1 MRRRLDVLL
10 REYKRKHSTG
20 GSYRAACAVSKSG
33 RITQQ
38 LRSRQAVTA
47 AWEKAICKELGK
59 TSVIVLAGRNLP
71 KMEAAKAEL
80 DELGVESYLCKTD
93 IADRAQVQALADYAA
108 SLGDVT
114 QVIHTSG
121 VSPSDTETEN
131 IIKINAVGTVNMVE
145 AFYPALTEG
154 GVMINFSSVAA
165 YTMPQTD
172 EWTQAFEA
180 WNEPDFYDRLLVLA
194 GEAEDEEGEFFR
206 AGLAYAMSKK
216 FVIYFTQKNVAR
228 FAEKHCRILSISP
241 GCYLTPMHQKLI
253 DNQPETAE
261 NQLEL
266 IPAGRWGHPYEM
278 GALTVFLCSSGAGYI
293 NGVDILA
300 DGGQNAG
307 IFVPQI

>member
-1 MRRRLDVLL
+1 M
-10 REYKRKHSTG
+10 
-20 GSYRAACAVSKSG
+20 
-33 RITQQ
+33 
-38 LRSRQAVTA
+38 
-47 AWEKAICKELGK
+47 
-59 TSVIVLAGRNLP
+59 
-71 KMEAAKAEL
+71 
-80 DELGVESYLCKTD
+80 
-93 IADRAQVQALADYAA
+93 QALAEFAA

-121 VSPSDTETEN
+121 VSPSDTATEN
-131 IIKINAVGTVNMVE
+131 IIRINTVGTVNMVE
-145 AFYPALTEG
+145 AFYPVLAEG
-154 GVMINFSSVAA
+154 GVMINFSSVA
-165 YTMPQTD
+165 
-172 EWTQAFEA
+172 
-180 WNEPDFYDRLLVLA
+180 
-194 GEAEDEEGEFFR
+194 
-206 AGLAYAMSKK
+206 AYAMSKK

-266 IPAGRWGHPYEM
+266 IPAGRWGYPYEM
-278 GALTVFLCSSGAGYI
+278 GALTAFLCSSGAGYI

>member
-1 MRRRLDVLL
+1 M
-10 REYKRKHSTG
+10 
-20 GSYRAACAVSKSG
+20 
-33 RITQQ
+33 
-38 LRSRQAVTA
+38 
-47 AWEKAICKELGK
+47 
-59 TSVIVLAGRNLP
+59 
-71 KMEAAKAEL
+71 
-80 DELGVESYLCKTD
+80 
-93 IADRAQVQALADYAA
+93 QALADDAA

-114 QVIHTSG
+114 QVIHISG
-121 VSPSDTETEN
+121 VSPSDTATEN
-131 IIKINAVGTVNMVE
+131 IIKINAAGTVNMVE

-165 YTMPQTD
+165 YIMPQTD
-172 EWTQAFEA
+172 ERTQAFEA
-180 WNEPDFYDRLLVLA
+180 WNEPDFYDRLLALA

-241 GCYLTPMHQKLI
+241 GCYLTPMHQQLI

-266 IPAGRWGHPYEM
+266 IHAGRWGHPYEM
-278 GALTVFLCSSGAGYI
+278 GALMVFLCSSGAGYI

>member
-1 MRRRLDVLL
+1 MKKTITVV
-10 REYKRKHSTG
+10 TG
-20 GSYRAACAVSKSG
+20 GHG
-33 RITQQ
+33 GMG
-38 LRSRQAVTA
+38 
-47 AWEKAICKELGK
+47 KAICKELGK
-59 TSVIVLAGRNLP
+59 TSAIVLAGRNLA
-71 KMEAAKAEL
+71 KMETAKAEL
-80 DELGVESYLCKTD
+80 DELGVESYCCKTD

-121 VSPSDTETEN
+121 VSPSDTATEN

-145 AFYPALTEG
+145 AFYPALAEG

-180 WNEPDFYDRLLVLA
+180 WNEPDFYDRLL
-194 GEAEDEEGEFFR
+194 
-206 AGLAYAMSKK
+206 
-216 FVIYFTQKNVAR
+216 
-228 FAEKHCRILSISP
+228 
-241 GCYLTPMHQKLI
+241 TPMHQKLI

-278 GALTVFLCSSGAGYI
+278 GALTAFLCSSGAGYI

>member
-1 MRRRLDVLL
+1 
-10 REYKRKHSTG
+10 
-20 GSYRAACAVSKSG
+20 
-33 RITQQ
+33 
-38 LRSRQAVTA
+38 
-47 AWEKAICKELGK
+47 
-59 TSVIVLAGRNLP
+59 
-71 KMEAAKAEL
+71 
-80 DELGVESYLCKTD
+80 
-93 IADRAQVQALADYAA
+93 
-108 SLGDVT
+108 
-114 QVIHTSG
+114 
-121 VSPSDTETEN
+121 
-131 IIKINAVGTVNMVE
+131 MVE
-145 AFYPALTEG
+145 AFYPVLADG

-180 WNEPDFYDRLLVLA
+180 WNEPDFYDRLLAMA

-266 IPAGRWGHPYEM
+266 IPAGRWGATSQRWKRQKRSWTSLAWRAISANRHR
-278 GALTVFLCSSGAGYI
+278 GSRTGAGI
-293 NGVDILA
+293 GRLGPDTLTAWTFSPTAVRTPESSSLKFNRHIKWAALRSERRP
-300 DGGQNAG
+300 
-307 IFVPQI
+307 F

>member
-1 MRRRLDVLL
+1 M
-10 REYKRKHSTG
+10 
-20 GSYRAACAVSKSG
+20 
-33 RITQQ
+33 
-38 LRSRQAVTA
+38 
-47 AWEKAICKELGK
+47 
-59 TSVIVLAGRNLP
+59 IVLAGRNLA

-80 DELGVESYLCKTD
+80 DELGVESHLCKTD
-93 IADRAQVQALADYAA
+93 IADRAQVQALAAFAA
-108 SLGDVT
+108 SLGDVK
-114 QVIHTSG
+114 QIIHTSG
-121 VSPSDTETEN
+121 VSPSDTATEN
-131 IIKINAVGTVNMVE
+131 IIKNNAAGTVNMVE
-145 AFYPALTEG
+145 AFYPVLAEG
-154 GVMINFSSVAA
+154 GVIINFSSVAA

-180 WNEPDFYDRLLVLA
+180 WNEPDFYDRLLALA

-216 FVIYFTQKNVAR
+216 FVIYFTQKNVSR

-241 GCYLTPMHQKLI
+241 GCYFTPMHQKLI

-278 GALTVFLCSSGAGYI
+278 GALTAFLCSSGAGYI

-307 IFVPQI
+307 VFVPQI

>member
-1 MRRRLDVLL
+1 
-10 REYKRKHSTG
+10 
-20 GSYRAACAVSKSG
+20 
-33 RITQQ
+33 
-38 LRSRQAVTA
+38 
-47 AWEKAICKELGK
+47 
-59 TSVIVLAGRNLP
+59 
-71 KMEAAKAEL
+71 
-80 DELGVESYLCKTD
+80 
-93 IADRAQVQALADYAA
+93 
-108 SLGDVT
+108 
-114 QVIHTSG
+114 
-121 VSPSDTETEN
+121 
-131 IIKINAVGTVNMVE
+131 MVE

-180 WNEPDFYDRLLVLA
+180 WDAPDFYDRMLALA
-194 GEAEDEEGEFFR
+194 GEAGGDEEKFFR
-206 AGLAYAMSKK
+206 AGLAYAMSKR
-216 FVIYFTQKNVAR
+216 FVIYFTQKNVSR

-241 GCYLTPMHQKLI
+241 GCYFTPMHQKLI

-266 IPAGRWGHPYEM
+266 IPAGRWGHPHEM
-278 GALTVFLCSSGAGYI
+278 GALTAFLCSSGAGYI

>member
-1 MRRRLDVLL
+1 MKKAITVV
-10 REYKRKHSTG
+10 TG
-20 GSYRAACAVSKSG
+20 GHG
-33 RITQQ
+33 GMG
-38 LRSRQAVTA
+38 
-47 AWEKAICKELGK
+47 KAICKELGK
-59 TSVIVLAGRNLP
+59 DSAIVLAGRNEK
-71 KMEAAKAEL
+71 KMAAAKEQFE
-80 DELGVESYLCKTD
+80 ELGIESYICKTD
-93 IADRAQVQALADYAA
+93 ISDAAQAEALAAYAA
-108 SLGDVT
+108 SLGEVRR
-114 QVIHTSG
+114 VIHTSG
-121 VSPSDTETEN
+121 VSPSDTGTEN
-131 IIKINAVGTVNMVE
+131 IIRINAVGTVNMVK
-145 AFYPALTEG
+145 AFYPVLAEG

-165 YTMPQTD
+165 YTMPQTE
-172 EWTQAFEA
+172 EWTQAFES
-180 WNEPDFYDRLLVLA
+180 WDQPDFYDRMLALA
-194 GEAEDEEGEFFR
+194 GEAEDEESEFFR

-216 FVIYFTQKNVAR
+216 FVIYFTQKNVSR

-278 GALTVFLCSSGAGYI
+278 GALTAFLCSPGAGYI